1 MIPTAAGAVLRRSF
15 VCKTA
20 LVHSMT
26 PDCIAAG
33 VMLYCLENGFRLPRS
48 GKLCEATGMIF
59 VDSCYP
65 SIDFSD
71 RPCYNESGKRDLA
84 NADDHAEYL
93 DKLIGTTKQQ
103 CKDGSSP
110 A

>member
-1 MIPTAAGAVLRRSF
+1 
-15 VCKTA
+15 
-20 LVHSMT
+20 MT

-33 VMLYCLENGFRLPRS
+33 VMLYCRENGIMILRS

-59 VDSCYP
+59 VDYCYP

-71 RPCYNESGKRDLA
+71 RPCYNESGKGDLA
-84 NADDHAEYL
+84 SAVNADDHAEYL
-93 DKLIGTTKQQ
+93 DKLIGTPKQQ

-110 A
+110 D